1 MIALQAEMPCWWDSS
16 KKFKNP
22 FFTITEITTVI
33 SRIASQNADHVE
45 QSEIWGHNGHRLRWC
60 FSTLQLDRAGLPPKP
75 VRYCGCRW
83 ILNFTHNTFPC
94 YRIHGNGLGVMET
107 ELMVFHVLLNLLET
121 WLHWR
126 RPSSPLV
133 VAAGEADMVP
143 GWYWFSRGAQTTSA
157 VSIESFLQSSA
168 GCPILTIWSHGE
180 VDHEGKDPRSATGI
194 TFGKPWV
201 CLARVRAVSL
211 IWFPDLSFWSVQE
224 NWQEQ
229 YPEKADFSLLPYI
242 IGWMH
247 NYMNEPVYSFS

>member
-94 YRIHGNGLGVMET
+94 YRIHGNGLGIMET

-126 RPSSPLV
+126 
-133 VAAGEADMVP
+133 
-143 GWYWFSRGAQTTSA
+143 
-157 VSIESFLQSSA
+157 
-168 GCPILTIWSHGE
+168 
-180 VDHEGKDPRSATGI
+180 
-194 TFGKPWV
+194 
-201 CLARVRAVSL
+201 SL
-211 IWFPDLSFWSVQE
+211 PVHW
-224 NWQEQ
+224 
-229 YPEKADFSLLPYI
+229 SLLPEKLIWYLGGI
-242 IGWMH
+242 DSAEVPKLPPPFQL
-247 NYMNEPVYSFS
+247 NRFSNHQLVVPSWPYGLMEKSITKGKTQDLPQALHLENLEFV